1 VAGGNVSGMAT
12 PPTLRESNTSPQ
24 AGDTRVPPP
33 STSDGGTRA
42 AGGPFLGDAER
53 QALEVLAQTLLRG
66 APDPDPSLPSIAERV
81 DARLHTLPADKRR
94 QVGQAIRL
102 LASPLGGLIVGSAP
116 RSFTS
121 LPPDA
126 QAARLSRWMLSPL
139 GVARSAVQTVR
150 RLVMAVHYAD
160 PTASRAIGYTVPET
174 ASAPPMLVGTR
185 RAGERGAWS
194 AMPPHVEVDPIAPT
208 GRAAADVVV
217 IGTGAGGAVAAA
229 RLAEAG
235 YRVVMLEAGHW
246 HRTVDFDDNEA
257 RQIARLYADGGLR
270 TTDDAAIALVQGEA
284 VGGSTL
290 VNWMIMLRTPDFV
303 LAEWAA
309 HHGISGMGPSDMAPV
324 FDRIEREV
332 HASPVPDV
340 AHSANNAKLLA
351 GARALGWRARGGQLN
366 VVGCRRCGCC
376 GIGCRYGVKQSA
388 DITYV
393 PRALAAG
400 ATLFTST
407 RATRIEVL
415 ERDLGPLH
423 QGTPPLKRVVATRRH
438 ANGQVTTLQVE
449 APIVLCAAGAIETP
463 VLLQQSGMG
472 GDAVGQWMRLHPTT
486 AVYAHYHE
494 EILASSGIPLSTV
507 CDEFLQ
513 WQQSDYGF
521 WIETPPMLPSFTAAA
536 LPGFGESHARRM
548 AQYRHLG
555 VTIGLTRDGA
565 VRTQSSGRVAVNR
578 RGERSIRYRLS
589 AEDAAR
595 VSASIQAM
603 ARLHLAA
610 GAREVGSMHTVP
622 RVVRHERDI
631 PSLAGG
637 IHPNGLALF
646 SAHVNGTCR
655 MGTLR
660 HTSATTPDGER
671 HGVRGVYITDGSVLP
686 TALGVNPQQTIMAV
700 ASVLAER
707 VAQRHAGLL
716 RT

>member
-1 VAGGNVSGMAT
+1 M
-12 PPTLRESNTSPQ
+12 
-24 AGDTRVPPP
+24 
-33 STSDGGTRA
+33 SDGGIRA
-42 AGGPFLGDAER
+42 AGGPFLAEAER
-53 QALEVLAQTLLRG
+53 QALGALALAILRG
-66 APDPDPSLPSIAERV
+66 APGPDPSLPPIAERV

-102 LASPLGGLIVGSAP
+102 LASPLGGLLVGSTP
-116 RSFTS
+116 RTFAS
-121 LPPDA
+121 LTPEA
-126 QAARLSRWMLSPL
+126 QAARLNRWMLSPL
-139 GVARSAVQTVR
+139 GLVRSAAQTVR

-160 PTASRAIGYTVPET
+160 PTASGAIGY
-174 ASAPPMLVGTR
+174 SAPAPGSAQSLEVGTPR
-185 RAGERGAWS
+185 EGERGAWS
-194 AMPPHVEVDPIAPT
+194 PMPSSTAVDPLVPT
-208 GRAAADVVV
+208 GRLSADVVV
-217 IGTGAGGAVAAA
+217 IGTGAGGSVAAA

-235 YRVVMLEAGHW
+235 YRVVMLESGHW
-246 HRTVDFDDNEA
+246 HRAEDFDNNEA
-257 RQIARLYADGGLR
+257 RQIERLCADGGLR

-303 LAEWAA
+303 LAGWAA

-332 HASPVPDV
+332 HASAVPDV

-351 GARALGWRARGGQLN
+351 GARALGWRAHAGQLN

-376 GIGCRYGVKQSA
+376 GIGCRYGAKQSA
-388 DITYV
+388 DVTYV

-400 ATLFTST
+400 ATLFTGT

-415 ERDLGPLH
+415 ERDVGPLR
-423 QGTPPLKRVVATRRH
+423 QGTPPLKRLVATRRH
-438 ANGQVTTLQVE
+438 ANGQVTTLHVE
-449 APIVLCAAGAIETP
+449 APLVLCAAGAIETP

-472 GDAVGQWMRLHPTT
+472 GDAVGQWLRLHPTT
-486 AVYAHYHE
+486 AVYAQYDE

-536 LPGFGESHARRM
+536 LPGFGESHARCM

-565 VRTQSSGRVAVNR
+565 MRTQSSGRVSVNR
-578 RGERSIRYRLS
+578 RGQRSIHYRLS
-589 AEDAAR
+589 TEDAAR

-610 GAREVGSMHTVP
+610 GAREVGTMHTVP

-631 PSLAGG
+631 ASLAGG
-637 IHPNGLALF
+637 IFPNGLALF

-660 HTSATTPDGER
+660 HTSATSPDGER

-707 VAQRHAGLL
+707 MAERHAGLL